1 MNTIISASII
11 GMILVIMIGHPVFAE
26 SSVKITAKDGKSA
39 AKAETKPVKKGKN
52 YSIKLFESMT
62 LDSGEKKQD
71 AKTPAKKTAEKKVTK
86 KVEPKKVVKKPLKVT
101 PKPKLSS
108 KTKHDTAKNS
118 IGNIR

>member
-39 AKAETKPVKKGKN
+39 AKAEPKPVKKGKN

-62 LDSGEKKQD
+62 LDSGEKKSD
-71 AKTPAKKTAEKKVTK
+71 AKTPVKKT
-86 KVEPKKVVKKPLKVT
+86 VEKKVVKKADPKKIVKKPVKVM
-101 PKPKLSS
+101 PKTKLSS
-108 KTKHDTAKNS
+108 KTKHD
-118 IGNIR
+118 